1 MRRWAAVDADTIRAF
16 VRELPDYELRG
27 GVFADADAGLR
38 RTAALLDILGRPDI
52 RYLVGQVAGTNGK
65 GSTAAM
71 LASILEAAGAKTG
84 LYTSPHLRRWEERIR
99 ISGRPIDDGLLV
111 RAGEWVLDAILQYER
126 GGAGAGAVTRFE
138 FWTVLALLAFAE
150 DSCRAA
156 VLEVGL
162 GGRYDA
168 TTAARVDLAAITRI
182 ALDHT
187 TVLGD
192 TLAKIA
198 AEKAAI
204 IGERTPTVCGAQE
217 DEARQVIV
225 ARAKEQQAPLLVAGN
240 DFTWQRTP
248 DGLDVTVLG
257 QTYEKLQVPLRGPH
271 QEENAATAVA
281 AALGM
286 GALGIKLMPDMVA
299 DGIAKARWPGRFEV
313 VDGPEKAAAPAGEV
327 VLDAAHNPNGAAALA
342 RALAQEFPG
351 ERATLVLGCHRD
363 KDLGGIL
370 AALAP
375 VARRV
380 VAVRARH
387 PRARAAEEIAD
398 AARAAGL
405 EAEVAG
411 GVANGLARGRASG
424 GLTVVCGSLAVV
436 GEAREALGLSDT

>member
-99 ISGRPIDDGLLV
+99 ISGKPIDDGLLV

-225 ARAKEQQAPLLVAGN
+225 ARAKEEQAPLLVAGK

-257 QTYEKLQVPLRGPH
+257 QTYEKLQVPLRGPY

-286 GALGIKLMPDMVA
+286 GALGIKLRPEMVA
-299 DGIAKARWPGRFEV
+299 DGIARARWPGRFEV
-313 VDGPEKAAAPAGEV
+313 VDGL

-351 ERATLVLGCHRD
+351 ERATFVLGCHRD

-370 AALAP
+370 AALAS

-436 GEAREALGLSDT
+436 GAAREALGLSDT